1 MGMGNFPR
9 VKTNSLEGQ
18 NPGEN
23 STGMKTESLP
33 NSRHVV
39 GHEFFAADDEK
50 GTDDTTEHTEDSSVN
65 ADEKDDE
72 KSRRCRTS

>member
-1 MGMGNFPR
+1 
-9 VKTNSLEGQ
+9 
-18 NPGEN
+18 
-23 STGMKTESLP
+23 MKTESLP

-50 GTDDTTEHTEDSSVN
+50 GTEGTTKHKEDSSIN

-72 KSRRCRTS
+72 KSRRCQTS